1 MRDVAAGILAVLLIV
16 VALSLATTLRRHRQS
31 RERARDSERALGRTI
46 VAEVPTADDLVLFSE
61 DQPRFYYGDR
71 PIDKDLITAVR
82 VLINGAPIATV
93 ISERHARQTARL
105 SAEAAARDLG
115 TPPTPTSGAETSRLI
130 DTRPEGIERDRWD
143 VAIETVAGTFL
154 VECGSIRERISQE
167 LARSV
172 FDAVKR
178 VIEAGNRDRR

>member
-1 MRDVAAGILAVLLIV
+1 MRDFAAAILAVLLIL
-16 VALSLATTLRRHRQS
+16 VALSLATTLRRHRLS

-46 VAEVPTADDLVLFSE
+46 LAEVPTADDLVLFSE

-71 PIDKDLITAVR
+71 SIDKDLITAVR

-93 ISERHARQTARL
+93 ISERHARRTARL
-105 SAEAAARDLG
+105 SAETAARGLEA
-115 TPPTPTSGAETSRLI
+115 PPTPISGAGTSHLI

-143 VAIETVAGTFL
+143 VAIETVGGTIL
-154 VECGSIRERISQE
+154 VECGSIRERVSQE
-167 LARSV
+167 LARLV

-178 VIEAGNRDRR
+178 ELEAGNSERR